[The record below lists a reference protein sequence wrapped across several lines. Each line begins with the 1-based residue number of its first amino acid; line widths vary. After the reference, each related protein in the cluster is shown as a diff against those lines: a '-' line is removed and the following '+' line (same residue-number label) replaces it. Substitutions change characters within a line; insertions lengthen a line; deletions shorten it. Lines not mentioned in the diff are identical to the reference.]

1 MADLACLFTASC
13 LQPYHLQGGKFSG
26 MKFVFL
32 TLAIAV
38 LFICAQSYS
47 IGSARRAMGVARSP
61 LALRMSEAPETAA
74 ADSTVK
80 VDTTEITEIETEAET
95 AKAVVNGIEDIP
107 TYLPSEVGVDYVPLA
122 TMLATGDFLGA
133 DQFTRDNLIKI
144 AGEGAQKREYVYW
157 TEVLPLPKT
166 DLCTMERLWLQV
178 CIYV

>member
-1 MADLACLFTASC
+1 
-13 LQPYHLQGGKFSG
+13 

-144 AGEGAQKREYVYW
+144 AG
-157 TEVLPLPKT
+157 
-166 DLCTMERLWLQV
+166 
-178 CIYV
+178 